1 MEPNRLTKMA
11 TCWIYIWQNMDN
23 AEFANIWD
31 KPNFATIGKNMILNV
46 AKTGKRQVYQNLP
59 KLAVEYTW
67 KNMRTEI

>member
-46 AKTGKRQVYQNLP
+46 AKTGNWLLNIPVLRGSLSV
-59 KLAVEYTW
+59 
-67 KNMRTEI
+67 

>member
-31 KPNFATIGKNMILNV
+31 KPNFATIGKNMIPNV
-46 AKTGKRQVYQNLP
+46 AKTGKKQVYQNLP
-59 KLAVEYTW
+59 KLAVEHTW
-67 KNMRTEI
+67 YN